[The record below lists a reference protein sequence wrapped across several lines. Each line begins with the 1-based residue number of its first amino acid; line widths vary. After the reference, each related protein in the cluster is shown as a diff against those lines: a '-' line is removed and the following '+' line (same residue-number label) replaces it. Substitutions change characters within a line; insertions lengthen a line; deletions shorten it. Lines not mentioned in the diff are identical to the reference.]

1 MWRTTTCRFLI
12 RASSSAPS
20 VSPPLLP
27 PSLFS
32 PPCFFSKSSLCL
44 LFFYRE
50 TAMAARCPR
59 AAGQGSAGVQTPSTP
74 SPSRQRPTPSPIQRP
89 QLCSPSA
96 SAASHPKQI
105 RGAPN
110 HELLQPRQTSRAT
123 PPPSHFPPPS
133 FFSARMHHPL
143 LGFYGVEAG
152 GKLWPVPG
160 GGEGKWISGGGALVV
175 KQFN

>member
-1 MWRTTTCRFLI
+1 
-12 RASSSAPS
+12 
-20 VSPPLLP
+20 
-27 PSLFS
+27 
-32 PPCFFSKSSLCL
+32 
-44 LFFYRE
+44 
-50 TAMAARCPR
+50 MAARCPR